1 MSLGALHDKT
11 GGGPL
16 KQRPRLLIPLDRQA
30 PRPVSTKRGI
40 SHRKRLIRDPK
51 QGSAAGLTGSV
62 GLVSRAELT
71 HCLYWK
77 NAFAGKRK
85 DHRYYELVEDT
96 IRQGFDY
103 RYFAIKNEHGEV
115 QAVQPFFILDQD
127 LIVGASPNIAA
138 WINSIRRVWPRFLKM
153 RTLMVGCAAGEGHLD
168 GDELSLSATA
178 RLLASD
184 IVTRARDLRATLI
197 VLKEFPAKYREPLKC
212 FLDGGFSRVPSL
224 PMTRLS
230 IDYPSF
236 DEYMNG
242 ALNSATRRK
251 LRKKFKAAAQGPP
264 IELDV
269 IDDVTSIV
277 DEVYPLYLQVYDRS
291 KLHFEKLTKE
301 FLSGLGRLMP
311 DKVRFFIWRQHAR
324 VVAFSLCM
332 LEDDAVYAEYI
343 GLDYTIALQLHLYHY
358 AVRDMISWAMA
369 NGYKW
374 FRSSGLNY
382 DPKLHL
388 RHLLDPIDLYVRH
401 ASPVA
406 NAILKRILPLIEPTR
421 YDRTLKKFSNYH
433 ELWDRS

>member
-1 MSLGALHDKT
+1 MSECVRDAKESCVGRQT
-11 GGGPL
+11 G
-16 KQRPRLLIPLDRQA
+16 Q
-30 PRPVSTKRGI
+30 VS
-40 SHRKRLIRDPK
+40 
-51 QGSAAGLTGSV
+51 
-62 GLVSRAELT
+62 LVSRAQLT
-71 HCLYWK
+71 DSPHWE

-103 RYFAIKNEHGEV
+103 RYFAIKNEHGEI

-127 LIVGASPNIAA
+127 LIIGLSSNIAA

-168 GDELSLSATA
+168 GSELSLGATA
-178 RLLASD
+178 RILASD
-184 IVTRARDLRATLI
+184 IVTRARELRVPLI
-197 VLKEFPAKYREPLKC
+197 VLKEFPAKYRKPLKC
-212 FLDGGFSRVPSL
+212 FLDEGFSRVPSL
-224 PMTRLS
+224 PMTRLD
-230 IDYPSF
+230 IDYASF
-236 DEYMNG
+236 DEYMDK

-269 IDDVTSIV
+269 VDDVRAIA
-277 DEVYPLYLQVYDRS
+277 DEVYPLYLQVYERS
-291 KLHFEKLTKE
+291 KFHFEKLTKE
-301 FLSGLGRLMP
+301 FLCGLGRRMP
-311 DKVRFFIWRQHAR
+311 DKVRFFVWRQRAQ

-332 LEDDAVYAEYI
+332 LEGDAIYAEYI
-343 GLDYTIALQLHLYHY
+343 GLDYTVALQLHLYHY

-401 ASPVA
+401 TSPAA
-406 NAILKRILPLIEPTR
+406 NAILKRILPLIDPTR
-421 YDRTLKKFSNYH
+421 YDPILKKFSNYH